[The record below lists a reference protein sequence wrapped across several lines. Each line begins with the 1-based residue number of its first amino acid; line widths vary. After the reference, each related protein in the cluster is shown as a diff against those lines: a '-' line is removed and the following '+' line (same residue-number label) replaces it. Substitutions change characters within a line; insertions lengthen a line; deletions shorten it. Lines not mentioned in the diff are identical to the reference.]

1 MPIPADYKELLPT
14 QPVQQGV
21 AIPAHKRISEETI
34 EAYREGGVTLTATK
48 PFRPFS
54 SRGVVVTNEEIDRMR
69 DGEGV

>member
-1 MPIPADYKELLPT
+1 MQIPADSKELLPS

-21 AIPAHKRISEETI
+21 AIPAHKRVSEETN
-34 EAYREGGVTLTATK
+34 EAYREGGVTLTATE

-69 DGEGV
+69 DDEDV